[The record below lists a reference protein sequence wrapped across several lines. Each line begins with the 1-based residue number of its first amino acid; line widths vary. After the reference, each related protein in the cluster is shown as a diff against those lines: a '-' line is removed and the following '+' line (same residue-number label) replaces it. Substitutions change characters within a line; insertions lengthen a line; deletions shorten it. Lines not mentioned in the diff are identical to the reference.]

1 MSKLAALPAAAVVG
15 GLVGLIVRRS
25 FLVDAFEPDTGLAL
39 SGTPIGIAMWAVVA
53 VTAVVLLLLARRGGH
68 RSYDKCYALALA
80 PYHRAALV
88 LQLAAAFLFLAAGC
102 LCLMSWVSAPID
114 PMLGRRSVGLTRL
127 FLGVVCLITAAALP
141 LTAQKL
147 RKGQPFP
154 PGWTTVPGFA
164 GCFWVMAN
172 YQDWSQDP
180 NVARYV
186 LPLLAIVLSMLAGCL
201 LAGFAFGK
209 GRPATALF
217 LSTACA
223 ALCLMVLGDGLPMS
237 DTVVALAM
245 TCYHLSIPIA
255 LGDNESHP
263 LPSGCSPSAC
273 AACPGCTPPAPSVP
287 RSEQENV

>member
-1 MSKLAALPAAAVVG
+1 MPKLAALPAAAVVC
-15 GLVGLIVRRS
+15 GLVGLTVRRS
-25 FLVDAFEPDTGLAL
+25 FLADAFEPDTGLAIP
-39 SGTPIGIAMWAVVA
+39 GTRIGLVMWAVVA

-68 RSYDKCYALALA
+68 RTYDRCYAAALA

-102 LCLMSWVSAPID
+102 LCLMSWVSSPAD
-114 PMLGRRSVGLTRL
+114 PMLGRRAVGLTRL

-147 RKGQPFP
+147 RRGQPFP
-154 PGWTTVPGFA
+154 LGWTTAPGFA

-172 YQDWSQDP
+172 YQTWSQDP
-180 NVARYV
+180 NEPRYA
-186 LPLLAIVLSMLAGCL
+186 LSLLAIVLSLLAGYL

-209 GRPATALF
+209 GRPASALF
-217 LSTACA
+217 LSSVCA

-245 TCYHLSIPIA
+245 ACYHLSVPIA
-255 LGDNESHP
+255 LGDNESRP
-263 LPSGCSPSAC
+263 LPSGCTPSAC
-273 AACPGCTPPAPSVP
+273 AACPGCAPA

>member
-1 MSKLAALPAAAVVG
+1 MSKLAALPVVSIVC

-25 FLVDAFEPDTGLAL
+25 FLVGAFEPDTGLAI
-39 SGTPIGIAMWAVVA
+39 SGTSVGVAMAVVVA

-68 RSYDKCYALALA
+68 RTYDRCYALAFT
-80 PYHRAALV
+80 PYHRLALV
-88 LQLAAAFLFLAAGC
+88 LQLAAAFLFLAAGL

-114 PMLGRRSVGLTRL
+114 PMLGGRSVSLTRL

-147 RKGQPFP
+147 RKGRPFP
-154 PGWTTVPGFA
+154 LGWTTVPGFA

-172 YQDWSQDP
+172 YQIWSQDP
-180 NVARYV
+180 NVPRFL
-186 LPLLAIVLSMLAGCL
+186 LPLLAISLSMLAGCL

-217 LSTACA
+217 LSTTCA

-245 TCYHLSIPIA
+245 TCYHLSIPIV

-263 LPSGCSPSAC
+263 LPAGCSPSSC
-273 AACPGCTPPAPSVP
+273 ASCPGCAPPPAPSTEP
-287 RSEQENV
+287 ENV